1 VPNPADS
8 FFTRAEMALRQDLRT
23 YQEKM
28 NRRFWVIV
36 VPLMAAPLL
45 LLPAIQRS
53 VPRGAVPKWVLVVI
67 PAVLLGFVV
76 FYVTWAYEMRPR
88 RLGHR
93 YPGCSQAL
101 TGYAARVVID
111 TGRCPRCQIDLP

>member
-1 VPNPADS
+1 
-8 FFTRAEMALRQDLRT
+8 MALRQDLRT

-36 VPLMAAPLL
+36 VPLVAAPLL

-76 FYVTWAYEMRPR
+76 LYRDMGIRDEAPPSWPSVSRMFSSTHWIRGASGDRHWPVSS
-88 RLGHR
+88 L
-93 YPGCSQAL
+93 S
-101 TGYAARVVID
+101 D
-111 TGRCPRCQIDLP
+111 